1 MFERKY
7 FKTNEPHQE
16 VDIYEFFQFYN
27 QYFFDD
33 FLSACTIRWTKRMT
47 LCAGTCKYE
56 GFGSSTIS
64 LS

>member
-27 QYFFDD
+27 RYFFDD
-33 FLSACTIRWTKRMT
+33 LLSACTI
-47 LCAGTCKYE
+47 
-56 GFGSSTIS
+56 
-64 LS
+64 